1 MKDKEWYKSKTV
13 YAGIIIA
20 LYGVLSALGVELP
33 TELIISL
40 AGALG
45 LIGVRQAIGNKQL

>member
-1 MKDKEWYKSKTV
+1 MKDKVWWKSKTV

-45 LIGVRQAIGNKQL
+45 LIGVRQAIGNQRL

>member
-1 MKDKEWYKSKTV
+1 MKDKVWWKSKTV
-13 YAGIIIA
+13 YAGLIIA

-45 LIGVRQAIGNKQL
+45 LVGVRQAIGNK